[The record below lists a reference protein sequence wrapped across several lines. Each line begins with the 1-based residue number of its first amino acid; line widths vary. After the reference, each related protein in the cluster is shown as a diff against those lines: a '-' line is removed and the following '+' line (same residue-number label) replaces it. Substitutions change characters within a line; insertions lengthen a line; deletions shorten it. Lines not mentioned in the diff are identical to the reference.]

1 MGPNNARHV
10 VWAISK
16 LIYFLSCLIYT
27 NNYIQVLFYI
37 FKGFGKVAVQEM
49 GPNNARRFFFLL
61 SFINTNYIQIGMGW
75 FREGSDDENGFKN
88 KLSVI
93 EYSLQSSNTLF

>member
-1 MGPNNARHV
+1 MGPNDARHV

-49 GPNNARRFFFLL
+49 RPNDARHVIWATSKFFFL
-61 SFINTNYIQIGMGW
+61 SFMFN
-75 FREGSDDENGFKN
+75 
-88 KLSVI
+88 
-93 EYSLQSSNTLF
+93 